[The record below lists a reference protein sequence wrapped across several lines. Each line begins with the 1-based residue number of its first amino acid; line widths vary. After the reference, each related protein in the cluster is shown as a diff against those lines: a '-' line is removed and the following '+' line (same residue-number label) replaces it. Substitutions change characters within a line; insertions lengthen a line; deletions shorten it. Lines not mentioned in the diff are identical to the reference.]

1 MAQAAKE
8 AFKFCQGSVIIEAFL
23 YHASK
28 LIFIAWLDDATK
40 FEFYVN
46 DFGSNISE
54 IHLTLDISKLFAEI

>member
-28 LIFIAWLDDATK
+28 LIFIAWLDDTTTLQ
-40 FEFYVN
+40 FYVN
-46 DFGSNISE
+46 
-54 IHLTLDISKLFAEI
+54 HLGQMFWNFRHD

>member
-28 LIFIAWLDDATK
+28 LIFIAWLDDTTI

-46 DFGSNISE
+46 
-54 IHLTLDISKLFAEI
+54 HLGQMFRNFRLDLVFKVVYRRY

>member
-28 LIFIAWLDDATK
+28 LIFIAWLDDTTI

-46 DFGSNISE
+46 HLGQMLRNLSKKLILNI
-54 IHLTLDISKLFAEI
+54 K